1 MAIEFGLGFALAL
14 LLNRVVRLGGLAR
27 TLLVVPIMV
36 APTVS
41 ALQWR
46 WILDPDNGILNYVG
60 MRLGMP
66 WAPQLWLIQP
76 QAAFWTLVLV
86 DVWQTTPFVL
96 LFLLAGLQSLPV
108 DPYEAARVDGAS
120 GWQIFLRLTLPL
132 LRPVILSVLLLRFMD
147 AFRIFDIAYVLT
159 RGGPA
164 YATDMISLYTYRV
177 GLQWFDIGKA
187 SASAALTLF
196 IIGACAA
203 VLLLGLGRRQEERA
217 LMGKRGERLGMAA
230 VWLLLALAI
239 LYTLFPIVWLIL
251 TSLKTPRDIF
261 ALPPKIIFT
270 PTLEN
275 YRYNFQQNDFGLY
288 FFNSVVISI
297 SAMVI
302 SLVVGSL
309 AAYGFLRFH
318 FRGGATLFFLALATR
333 MAPHVA
339 LIVPLFVMLQRRR
352 ASPTRRVGLILVYGA
367 LNVPLVMWIMSG
379 FLEEL
384 PWELEDAARIDGCS
398 YFGRAVAR
406 RSCPWRGQG
415 WQRWRSLRLS
425 PTGTSFLWR
434 WC

>member
-1 MAIEFGLGFALAL
+1 MDWAGVALVTPALFMVGVFIVLPLAASLAASLTDYELTSGRGAWIGFGNYYDLLVGDGSDAGTFRAALGHTLRFAFVSVAIEFGLGFALAL

-46 WILDPDNGILNYVG
+46 WILDPDNGILNVVG

-120 GWQIFLRLTLPL
+120 GMQIFLRLTLPL

-203 VLLLGLGRRQEERA
+203 VLLLGLGRRQEE
-217 LMGKRGERLGMAA
+217 
-230 VWLLLALAI
+230 
-239 LYTLFPIVWLIL
+239 
-251 TSLKTPRDIF
+251 
-261 ALPPKIIFT
+261 
-270 PTLEN
+270 
-275 YRYNFQQNDFGLY
+275 
-288 FFNSVVISI
+288 
-297 SAMVI
+297 
-302 SLVVGSL
+302 
-309 AAYGFLRFH
+309 
-318 FRGGATLFFLALATR
+318 
-333 MAPHVA
+333 
-339 LIVPLFVMLQRRR
+339 
-352 ASPTRRVGLILVYGA
+352 
-367 LNVPLVMWIMSG
+367 
-379 FLEEL
+379 
-384 PWELEDAARIDGCS
+384 
-398 YFGRAVAR
+398 GR
-406 RSCPWRGQG
+406 
-415 WQRWRSLRLS
+415 
-425 PTGTSFLWR
+425 
-434 WC
+434 